1 MTNSSTKSLIE
12 RVNGFAQKKP
22 TPVKRGGAS
31 YDATY
36 RFTSRGLNL
45 CVWMYRRLKTE
56 DQTARLI
63 RDVIDFLLR
72 RYHGY
77 AIKEN
82 IGAHYYETGLAHGT
96 RTDFEHVIPAAVAR
110 DLLLFDRMTIDEV
123 LNVPTCRL
131 SAAQHK
137 KLNSTKLGSTTPD
150 IYWFWQ
156 RYAHLGIVV
165 QTHDGTAVDMSTWN
179 LDTHYTHFQRLAGP
193 DLLP

>member
-1 MTNSSTKSLIE
+1 MNRLME
-12 RVNGFAQKKP
+12 RVSDFAQAKP

-36 RFTSRGLNL
+36 KFCHRGLKL
-45 CVWMYRRLKTE
+45 CIWMYRRLKVE

-82 IGAHYYETGLAHGT
+82 IGAHYFEKGLPHGAKT
-96 RTDFEHVIPAAVAR
+96 EFEHVIPAAVAR
-110 DLLLFDRMTIDEV
+110 DLLLFDRMTIDEA
-123 LNVPTCRL
+123 LNIPTCRL
-131 SAAQHK
+131 SAVKHK
-137 KLNSTKLGSTTPD
+137 KLNSTKLGSTTPN

-156 RYAHLGIVV
+156 RYQELGI
-165 QTHDGTAVDMSTWN
+165 QIETHDGTPVDTMTWN
-179 LDTHYTHFQRLAGP
+179 LDSHYSYFQV
-193 DLLP
+193 

>member
-1 MTNSSTKSLIE
+1 MKTLIE
-12 RVNGFAQKKP
+12 RVGGFAQKKP

-36 RFTSRGLNL
+36 KFCVRGLKL
-45 CVWMYRRLKTE
+45 CIWMYRRLQVE

-63 RDVIDFLLR
+63 RDVMDFLLR

-82 IGAHYYETGLAHGT
+82 IGAHYYEQGLPPSAKT
-96 RTDFEHVIPAAVAR
+96 EFEHVIPAAVAR
-110 DLLLFDRMTIDEV
+110 DLLLFDRLTIDEA
-123 LNVPTCRL
+123 LNIPTCRL
-131 SAAQHK
+131 SAKNHK

-156 RYAHLGIVV
+156 RYQQLGVELV
-165 QTHDGTAVDMSTWN
+165 THDGVAVDTATWN
-179 LDTHYTHFQRLAGP
+179 LDNHYSYFKV
-193 DLLP
+193 

>member
-1 MTNSSTKSLIE
+1 
-12 RVNGFAQKKP
+12 
-22 TPVKRGGAS
+22 
-31 YDATY
+31 
-36 RFTSRGLNL
+36 
-45 CVWMYRRLKTE
+45 
-56 DQTARLI
+56 
-63 RDVIDFLLR
+63 VIDFLLR

-96 RTDFEHVIPAAVAR
+96 RTDFEHVIPAAVVR

-150 IYWFWQ
+150 IYNFWQ
-156 RYAHLGIVV
+156 RYKDLDITVE
-165 QTHDGTAVDMSTWN
+165 THDGTPVDMATWN
-179 LDTHYTHFQRLAGP
+179 LGTHYQYFQI
-193 DLLP
+193 